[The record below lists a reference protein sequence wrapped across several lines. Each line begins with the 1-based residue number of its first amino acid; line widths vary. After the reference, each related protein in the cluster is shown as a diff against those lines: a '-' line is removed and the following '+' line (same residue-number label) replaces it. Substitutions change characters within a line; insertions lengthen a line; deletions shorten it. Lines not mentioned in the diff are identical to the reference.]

1 MEVSE
6 EKKLNLEE
14 ESQSITDEE
23 EYFKDSSFISMSDEI
38 GEMFQNNRVVGFYED
53 EESIDELPSF
63 SEFSVEEI
71 EAVLKDYFRFFS
83 LEERDFIY
91 LNLIGGKSQTE
102 LAEIFE
108 KTQPALCC
116 DSNRIKEEIGVIKMM
131 KNCRPEVIEFLSK
144 ERTGLNYMERNILLV
159 FFYSVSITKSAY
171 IMKIN
176 AMLCRSRIEST
187 VKKLETLG
195 YKKIHDYFS
204 YILEHLNK
212 IKATT
217 VDESL
222 VKTPPRK
229 WDYTSGYTSK
239 HLF

>member
-6 EKKLNLEE
+6 KAKIDMDE
-14 ESQSITDEE
+14 ESQSVTDEE
-23 EYFKDSSFISMSDEI
+23 EYFKDSELVSDEVE
-38 GEMFQNNRVVGFYED
+38 EMFRNNRVVGFYED

-63 SEFSVEEI
+63 SEFSIEEI
-71 EAVLKDYFRFFS
+71 EDILKDYFRFFS

-91 LNLIGGKSQTE
+91 LNLIGGKSQTD
-102 LAEIFE
+102 LAEIFG

-116 DSNRIKEEIGVIKMM
+116 DSNRIKEEIEVIRMM
-131 KNCRPEVIEFLSK
+131 KQVRLEVIEFLSQ

-171 IMKIN
+171 IMRIN
-176 AMLCRSRIEST
+176 AMLCRSRIENA
-187 VKKLETLG
+187 VNKLETLG
-195 YKKIHDYFS
+195 HKKIHDYFS

-212 IKATT
+212 IKATKI
-217 VDESL
+217 DEAL
-222 VKTPPRK
+222 VKSPPRK
-229 WDYTSGYTSK
+229 WDYTSGYVSK